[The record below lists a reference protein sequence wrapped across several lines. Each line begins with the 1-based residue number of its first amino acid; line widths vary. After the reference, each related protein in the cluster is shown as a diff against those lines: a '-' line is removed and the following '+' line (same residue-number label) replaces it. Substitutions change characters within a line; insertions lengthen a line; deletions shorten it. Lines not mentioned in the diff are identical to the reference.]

1 MEHYCKIEDYFKI
14 YKIVLQQ
21 INSAADK
28 SKFEP
33 AWTLEQIRNPI
44 SNLIGSRVH
53 YE

>member
-28 SKFEP
+28 FEP